1 MFTYF
6 SRQTLFKSVS
16 KKQKATMIEKY
27 VYKYINMQA

>member
-6 SRQTLFKSVS
+6 SRQKFLKVYS
-16 KKQKATMIEKY
+16 KTQKITMIEKN